1 MSDKLLNKKMMEKI
15 AKNTALNFTILTKIN
30 KNFTLRMDLLNKM
43 QTILSNKENNKTR
56 RIYLLLSIN

>member
-1 MSDKLLNKKMMEKI
+1 MSDKLLNKKMMERTV
-15 AKNTALNFTILTKIN
+15 KNTALNFTILTKIN
-30 KNFTLRMDLLNKM
+30 KNFTFRMDLLNKM